1 VTKAHHILW
10 GEGVFLRPQHFQ
22 QQDLYVDARLH
33 QCMEL
38 AHTHPW
44 GVGALEVDREV
55 LASGLIRFNRLE
67 MAFQDGAFLDAP
79 HGDPLPLAR
88 NLNDIPNLGVEV
100 LVHACLPLLNGY
112 GGNCGEQGTPTNRP
126 VRYFTERVQAADLY
140 TDALES
146 EIAAMKA
153 NVRLMMDVENRD
165 GNLSVPLARL
175 VKSPTGNWSVDES
188 YIPPLLE
195 LQGAPPIMA
204 LLRRLVDILLIKSQA
219 LTASHRERVKSIVEY
234 GTSDIASFW
243 LLHTVNRNF
252 PLLNHLLQFPQAHP
266 EELYK
271 DLAQLAG
278 ELITFSSSL
287 SLSDIPPYKHDN
299 LTETFQRFDTLI
311 RQLLETV
318 ISSRYAVI
326 PLVSTRPSFFVGRL
340 ESDHLTENTDYYL
353 SVASEHPANQIV
365 EAVPLKLK
373 VGSPDDVEKI
383 LNSAMA
389 GVRLNHVTQTPA
401 AVPVRIGN
409 HYFELDPH
417 GTIYDRMIKARSVCI
432 YAPKILPEM
441 KFELI
446 AVFR

>member
-1 VTKAHHILW
+1 MTKVHRILW

-22 QQDLYVDARLH
+22 QQDLHFDARLQ
-33 QCMEL
+33 QCVRL
-38 AHTHPW
+38 THAHPW
-44 GVGALEVDREV
+44 GIRSLEVDREV
-55 LASGLIRFNRLE
+55 LTSGVVRLNRLE
-67 MAFQDGAFLDAP
+67 MAFQDGTFLDAP
-79 HGDPLPLAR
+79 HSEPLPLAR
-88 NLNDIPNLGVEV
+88 NLNDIPNLGVEAMV
-100 LVHACLPLLNGY
+100 YACLPLLNAY
-112 GGNCGEQGTPTNRP
+112 GGNSGDHGLPANRP
-126 VRYFTERVQAADLY
+126 VRYSTERVQVADLY
-140 TDALES
+140 TDALDS
-146 EIAAMKA
+146 EIAALNV
-153 NVRLMMDVENRD
+153 NVRLLMDVENRD
-165 GNLSVPLARL
+165 GNLSAPVARL
-175 VKSPTGNWSVDES
+175 LKSPTGVWSVDGL
-188 YIPPLLE
+188 YVPPLLE
-195 LQGAPPIMA
+195 IQGAPAMMVM
-204 LLRRLVDILLIKSQA
+204 LRRLVDILLIKSQA

-266 EELYK
+266 EEIYM

-287 SLSDIPPYKHDN
+287 TLGDIPPYQHEG
-299 LTETFQRFDTLI
+299 LTETFQRFDLLI

-318 ISSRYAVI
+318 ISNRYAVI

-353 SVASEHPANQIV
+353 SVASEHPAAQII

-389 GVRLNHVTQTPA
+389 GVRLTHVTQTPA

-417 GTIYDRMIKARSVCI
+417 GTIYDRMLKSRSVCI

>member
-1 VTKAHHILW
+1 MTKAHRILW

-22 QQDLYVDARLH
+22 QQDLYWDARVH
-33 QCMEL
+33 HCMGMVH
-38 AHTHPW
+38 AHPW
-44 GVGALEVDREV
+44 GVRAVEVDREV
-55 LASGLIRFNRLE
+55 LASGLIRLNRLE
-67 MAFQDGAFLDAP
+67 MAFQDGTFLESP
-79 HGDPLPLAR
+79 HSEPLPLAR
-88 NLNDIPNLGVEV
+88 NLNDIPNLGAEV
-100 LVHACLPLLNGY
+100 LVHACLPLLNPY
-112 GGNCGEQGTPTNRP
+112 GGNTGTPGTPTNRP
-126 VRYFTERVQAADLY
+126 VRYVTEQVQATDLY
-140 TDALES
+140 TNALES
-146 EIAAMKA
+146 EIGSLKV

-165 GNLSVPLARL
+165 GNLSVPLVRL
-175 VKSPTGNWSVDES
+175 SKGPTGAWSADEAFV
-188 YIPPLLE
+188 PPLLE
-195 LQGAPPIMA
+195 LQGSPAVQAM
-204 LLRRLVDILLIKSQA
+204 LRRLVDILLVKSQA

-243 LLHTVNRNF
+243 LLHTVNRTF
-252 PLLNHLLQFPQAHP
+252 PLLSHLLQFPQAHP
-266 EELYK
+266 EEVYK

-287 SLSDIPPYKHDN
+287 TLNDIPPYTHEG

-318 ISSRYAVI
+318 ISNRYAVI

-353 SVASEHPANQIV
+353 SVSSEHPASQII

-417 GTIYDRMIKARSVCI
+417 GTIYDRMIKARSVCL
-432 YAPKILPEM
+432 YVPQLLPDM

>member
-1 VTKAHHILW
+1 MTKAHRILW

-22 QQDLYVDARLH
+22 QQDLHMDTRLR
-33 QCMEL
+33 QCMGL
-38 AHTHPW
+38 VHAHPW
-44 GVGALEVDREV
+44 GIRAVDVDRDI
-55 LASGLIRFNRLE
+55 LATGVVRLNRLE
-67 MAFQDGAFLDAP
+67 VAFQDGTFLDAP
-79 HGDPLPLAR
+79 HGEPLPLAR

-100 LVHACLPLLNGY
+100 LVYACLPLLNGY
-112 GGNCGEQGTPTNRP
+112 GGNCGEPGEATHRP
-126 VRYFTERVQAADLY
+126 VRYLTERIQAPDLY
-140 TDALES
+140 TAALES
-146 EIAAMKA
+146 EIAALKV
-153 NVRLMMDVENRD
+153 NVRLLMDVENRD
-165 GNLSVPLARL
+165 GNLSVPLLRL
-175 VKSPTGNWSVDES
+175 LKSPTGVWSVDDA

-195 LQGAPPIMA
+195 IQGAPPVQAM
-204 LLRRLVDILLIKSQA
+204 LRRLVDILLIKSQA

-266 EELYK
+266 EEIYK

-287 SLSDIPPYKHDN
+287 GLNDIPPYKHEG

-353 SVASEHPANQIV
+353 SVSSEHPAAQII
-365 EAVPLKLK
+365 EAIPLKLK
-373 VGSPDDVEKI
+373 IGSPDDVEKI

-417 GTIYDRMIKARSVCI
+417 GTIYDRMIKSRSVCI
-432 YAPKILPEM
+432 YAPKVLPEM

>member
-1 VTKAHHILW
+1 MTKTHRILW

-22 QQDLYVDARLH
+22 QQDLYFDSRLH
-33 QCMEL
+33 HCMSL
-38 AHTHPW
+38 VHVHPW
-44 GVGALEVDREV
+44 GIRTLEIDREV
-55 LASGLIRFNRLE
+55 LANGMVELSRLE
-67 MAFQDGAFLDAP
+67 MAFQDGTFLNAP
-79 HGDPLPLAR
+79 HSEPLPLAR
-88 NLNDIPNLGVEV
+88 NLNNIPNLGVEV
-100 LVHACLPLLNGY
+100 LVYACLPLLNGY
-112 GGNCGEQGTPTNRP
+112 GGNCGEHGLPTNRP
-126 VRYFTERVQAADLY
+126 VRYFTERVQAVDLY
-140 TDALES
+140 TDALDA
-146 EIAAMKA
+146 EIVALKA
-153 NVRLMMDVENRD
+153 NVRLLMDVENRD
-165 GNLSVPLARL
+165 GNLSVPVARL
-175 VKSPTGNWSVDES
+175 IKSPTGVWSLDED

-195 LQGAPPIMA
+195 IQGAPPVLAM
-204 LLRRLVDILLIKSQA
+204 LRRLLDILLIKSQA
-219 LTASHRERVKSIVEY
+219 ITATHRERVKSIVEY

-252 PLLNHLLQFPQAHP
+252 PLLNHLFRFPQAHP
-266 EELYK
+266 EEVCK

-287 SLSDIPPYKHDN
+287 TLNDIPPYKHEN
-299 LTETFQRFDTLI
+299 LTETFQRFDLLI

-318 ISSRYAVI
+318 ISNRYVVI
-326 PLVSTRPSFFVGRL
+326 PLVCTRPSFFVGRL

-353 SVASEHPANQIV
+353 SVSSEHPANQII
-365 EAVPLKLK
+365 EAIPLKLK

-389 GVRLNHVTQTPA
+389 GVHLNHVTQTPV

-417 GTIYDRMIKARSVCI
+417 GVIFDRMIKSRSICI
-432 YAPKILPEM
+432 YAPKMLPDM